1 MNRMCLFVALCALNL
16 QGSDFDV
23 LVSEIHYNPLG
34 SDDRGEFLEL
44 FNRGPT
50 RVDLSGWYFEA
61 GVDFTFPAG
70 AVLDPGRRLVV
81 AGDPAFLAAQG
92 VADVYG
98 PWAGRLDNDGE
109 LIILNRADGM
119 QIDLVSYGDGG
130 LWPSLPDGNGPSL
143 ELGDPNADNE
153 LAEAWHASAVVG
165 GTPGCENGPPA
176 PPSAVRINEIGTAP
190 GAGWVELFNTG
201 GAPVALGGCT
211 VARANVPGARTVLPE
226 TVIAD
231 RAVFPLTFEVRPGT
245 DRYLL
250 LGPDGATL
258 LDCIELRLPPGTESS
273 GRFPDGD
280 DEVYAFATA
289 SLGLPNASPVN
300 DDVYISEIMYRPMS
314 IGSPPV
320 EPLGLEYIGIANRG
334 TFAVDLTGW
343 RFTRG
348 VDFTFPE
355 GVVLMPGAEL
365 IVASNVEMLQAAHP
379 GLSDVIGQWTGKLRN
394 SAEKIVLRD
403 ARGNLINRVRY
414 ADDGPWP
421 READGGDA
429 ALCLKTSHRAIDN
442 GYGQAW
448 EAVPGGTPGIP
459 PSDAAVAPLV
469 VDVAHD
475 PPVPRS
481 SDRVAVTCRVM
492 DSDAVTSVT
501 LQYRIDGG
509 GSYSIAMRDDGTGP
523 DAVPGDGRWAAEIGP
538 FAAGAVVAFHIVAV
552 DATARTTDAP
562 GAGKDFLFACDNA
575 APPANGSRHCRII
588 CTQATWNLLNA
599 DIWSNELRDATL
611 IGAEKEVRYNVG
623 IRFRG
628 SSSRRLN
635 PKSYRV
641 NVPNADP
648 YLGFKRINLN
658 CLNMQS
664 QLLAT
669 DFFRRAGLPCSL
681 GWAVNFWMRGAWN
694 QRYIWLEAV
703 DKEFLTRCFGGAN
716 DGGILYRGWES
727 DELYRSAGFTYYG
740 EDPESYRPLYENV
753 TGDWDHDDYREV
765 IALCKVF
772 APEFTSDA
780 DFAAAVE
787 AKVDVRQWLLFF
799 AAQACISNNEAGIST
814 DRGDDFFFYLRPN
827 DGRAV
832 LIPWDFDSCF
842 SSATERLFRPT
853 VAAINRFLTHPAFAP
868 RFYEELEKLATGP
881 FSHLENRRRG
891 GLIAGMYPAATW
903 DGIESFMTRRL
914 GYIRDCI
921 PTALRGGIAE
931 IGEPML
937 IAQGDLWRYFKGTE
951 NPSGGDLSW
960 TALDFDD
967 SEWLEGPSGFGYE
980 DLDDATVLDD
990 MRGRYSTP
998 FIRRKFTVANPATIT
1013 SLTLRMDWDDGF
1025 VAYLNGQLVAS
1036 RVAPSGIPQYT
1047 WQATGHHEAG
1057 IPENINISGSLG
1069 HLRAGDN
1076 VLAIVGL
1083 NYGIESTDFSLIPE
1097 LVLPRQPVVAG
1108 GCGGPAYAAAAEA
1121 RIAVELP
1128 ASRTRRLEVNGIEQD
1143 YDPVRAQWDG
1153 VIPLEPGENLVDVRA
1168 YDIEGDLIEATE
1180 LTVVRVPGL
1189 TTLTGTLPASRTL
1202 TAAGGPYLLAGT
1214 LTVPAGRTLTVEPG
1228 VTILA
1233 DGNASM
1239 LIDGLIVAAG
1249 TDSAPILFTGLS
1261 CSRLWN
1267 GIGIRNTGAGA
1278 GAPVHT
1284 FAHCIFRAGNRR
1296 GDFGGLLG
1304 ARNARLSVVACR
1316 FERNAAPAI
1325 DAVDGEIEVLDCRF
1339 ENGADAVRGTR
1350 SIAVIGSC
1358 EFLGLRG
1365 ESSAIRLAGDG
1376 ARASLV
1382 EECVV
1387 RGSNDDGIVL
1397 SQATCAVNATA
1408 LYGCEDNGV
1417 VITGAGALGAS
1428 ALNGVIITAGGTGLR
1443 LAGEAAAE
1451 AEHATIAGNQEGIAA
1466 LPGAGGGL
1474 QGCIVWQNMRDVAAD
1489 PSAALAVA
1497 FSNVGGAAAWPG
1509 QGNLCVDPLFFAPEA
1524 ADFSL
1529 RPESVCIGTAHDGK
1543 DMGAVP
1549 YEGPSPVFVRGD
1561 ANGDGAVGLADAL
1574 YILAYLFT
1582 RDVTPACL
1590 DALDTND
1597 SGLITLADA
1606 VYILGYIF
1614 RGGPPPPPP
1623 FDTPGRDRTPDGL
1636 TCGA

>member
-980 DLDDATVLDD
+980 DLDDATVL
-990 MRGRYSTP
+990 
-998 FIRRKFTVANPATIT
+998 
-1013 SLTLRMDWDDGF
+1013 
-1025 VAYLNGQLVAS
+1025 
-1036 RVAPSGIPQYT
+1036 
-1047 WQATGHHEAG
+1047 
-1057 IPENINISGSLG
+1057 
-1069 HLRAGDN
+1069 
-1076 VLAIVGL
+1076 
-1083 NYGIESTDFSLIPE
+1083 
-1097 LVLPRQPVVAG
+1097 
-1108 GCGGPAYAAAAEA
+1108 
-1121 RIAVELP
+1121 
-1128 ASRTRRLEVNGIEQD
+1128 
-1143 YDPVRAQWDG
+1143 
-1153 VIPLEPGENLVDVRA
+1153 
-1168 YDIEGDLIEATE
+1168 
-1180 LTVVRVPGL
+1180 
-1189 TTLTGTLPASRTL
+1189 
-1202 TAAGGPYLLAGT
+1202 
-1214 LTVPAGRTLTVEPG
+1214 
-1228 VTILA
+1228 
-1233 DGNASM
+1233 
-1239 LIDGLIVAAG
+1239 
-1249 TDSAPILFTGLS
+1249 
-1261 CSRLWN
+1261 
-1267 GIGIRNTGAGA
+1267 
-1278 GAPVHT
+1278 
-1284 FAHCIFRAGNRR
+1284 
-1296 GDFGGLLG
+1296 
-1304 ARNARLSVVACR
+1304 
-1316 FERNAAPAI
+1316 
-1325 DAVDGEIEVLDCRF
+1325 
-1339 ENGADAVRGTR
+1339 
-1350 SIAVIGSC
+1350 
-1358 EFLGLRG
+1358 
-1365 ESSAIRLAGDG
+1365 
-1376 ARASLV
+1376 
-1382 EECVV
+1382 
-1387 RGSNDDGIVL
+1387 
-1397 SQATCAVNATA
+1397 
-1408 LYGCEDNGV
+1408 
-1417 VITGAGALGAS
+1417 
-1428 ALNGVIITAGGTGLR
+1428 
-1443 LAGEAAAE
+1443 
-1451 AEHATIAGNQEGIAA
+1451 
-1466 LPGAGGGL
+1466 
-1474 QGCIVWQNMRDVAAD
+1474 
-1489 PSAALAVA
+1489 
-1497 FSNVGGAAAWPG
+1497 
-1509 QGNLCVDPLFFAPEA
+1509 
-1524 ADFSL
+1524 
-1529 RPESVCIGTAHDGK
+1529 
-1543 DMGAVP
+1543 
-1549 YEGPSPVFVRGD
+1549 
-1561 ANGDGAVGLADAL
+1561 
-1574 YILAYLFT
+1574 
-1582 RDVTPACL
+1582 
-1590 DALDTND
+1590 
-1597 SGLITLADA
+1597 
-1606 VYILGYIF
+1606 
-1614 RGGPPPPPP
+1614 
-1623 FDTPGRDRTPDGL
+1623 
-1636 TCGA
+1636 